1 MEKTGKIQNWK
12 TLFPQNALELGK
24 DYWKRGR
31 VVDLKKEK
39 DGYSAA
45 VIGDK
50 RYEVKIRENA
60 DGQLRMRCVCPQAN
74 GGGHCRHMAAVFYAI
89 EAQQGQKDAPAQ
101 ENAAAQ
107 EPADLTPAE
116 STPEGSDPAPAA
128 GEKDKENRA
137 VKETGGSKRQKAF
150 GKRGQAPGRSAGK
163 KSEKSI
169 ERK

>member
-31 VVDLKKEK
+31 VVDLKEEK

-45 VIGDK
+45 VIGDR

-89 EAQQGQKDAPAQ
+89 EAQQGQKDAPGRRTKKTGLSKKPGEVGKKA
-101 ENAAAQ
+101 
-107 EPADLTPAE
+107 TE
-116 STPEGSDPAPAA
+116 SL
-128 GEKDKENRA
+128 R
-137 VKETGGSKRQKAF
+137 ETGPRPRKRRRQK
-150 GKRGQAPGRSAGK
+150 KRK
-163 KSEKSI
+163 KH
-169 ERK
+169 RKKMRKPSWSC